1 MSNADRKLLIFDVDG
16 TLYYLPLLRLFL
28 FFEFTLLIVCRK
40 TNFRDLKCFFRYR
53 TYRESQRLSNVF
65 LSDIHANFCQQ
76 YSLSTQYLDSIIKN
90 FTETFILKYLFYC
103 RRRYVI
109 AFIRSQ
115 LNHGNVVCFLSDYPV
130 QEKLLR
136 LKIDAA
142 LDKCYSSMD
151 SSINQLKPSVAG
163 LQLLL
168 RNNDFLKKDVF
179 LIGDSVSR
187 DGAIADFEHIEF
199 IKVNRKNIRDLKS
212 DLTRQD

>member
-1 MSNADRKLLIFDVDG
+1 
-16 TLYYLPLLRLFL
+16 
-28 FFEFTLLIVCRK
+28 
-40 TNFRDLKCFFRYR
+40 
-53 TYRESQRLSNVF
+53 
-65 LSDIHANFCQQ
+65 
-76 YSLSTQYLDSIIKN
+76 
-90 FTETFILKYLFYC
+90 
-103 RRRYVI
+103 
-109 AFIRSQ
+109 
-115 LNHGNVVCFLSDYPV
+115 V

-212 DLTRQD
+212 KLTRQD